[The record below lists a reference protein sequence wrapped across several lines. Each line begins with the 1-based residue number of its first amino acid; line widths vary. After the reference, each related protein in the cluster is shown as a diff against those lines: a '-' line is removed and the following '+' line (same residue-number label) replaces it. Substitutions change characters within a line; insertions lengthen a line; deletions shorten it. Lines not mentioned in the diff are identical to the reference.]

1 MYNKHTSQIIGL
13 VNLGNTE
20 QQLLALE
27 QEERG
32 TGSRVA
38 THGLQFMVRGG
49 GIWSDYPVSYFAT
62 SSLSAEVIGA
72 VESTGLKMMIVTADG
87 AFQNRKFFRMH
98 RDPSGSN
105 VSNGITYKAINIYA
119 PES

>member
-20 QQLLALE
+20 QQLLTLE

-32 TGSRVA
+32 TGSPVA
-38 THGLQFMVRGG
+38 THGLQFMVRG
-49 GIWSDYPVSYFAT
+49 IRSDYPVSYFAT

-98 RDPSGSN
+98 RDPFGSN
-105 VSNGITYKAINIYA
+105 ASNGITYKAINIYA